1 MKTSPTILLSD
12 PDISMTELDAVEEVL
27 KSPRLSAGPTVEAFE
42 QAFAQYLGRKH
53 AVAVSSATI
62 GLMLALKASGIGPG
76 DEVIASAFGFRET
89 VHGITLAGATP
100 IFADVDYWSGT
111 LVPEKAEA
119 AITAKTRAI
128 VAGNTNGHPAMW
140 PAFRELAGKHGL
152 LLIEDSSEAI
162 GSRYQGKLV
171 GSFGDCSVFDL
182 SQPSPLTCGEGG
194 MVVTDDGDLAAKLR
208 GFRGRRLDERHSV
221 VLGETPPHRA
231 ELSELSAA
239 LGLAQLKRLPGILE
253 RRKLIEAYYNA
264 HMQSFEGIKP
274 PYLAPDVDEAHWLL
288 YLVHLGTRFSRSSRD
303 AIIHDL
309 ETEQIE
315 AVAYC
320 RPLHQ
325 QRFYANLGCRKG
337 DFFVTE
343 KLADRAIAL
352 PFHNHLTEDQVG
364 FIVKTAKDAS
374 INVGAGSAIYL

>member
-1 MKTSPTILLSD
+1 MKNSPTILLSD
-12 PDISMTELDAVEEVL
+12 PDISLSELEAVEEVL

-42 QAFAQYLGRKH
+42 EAFAQYLGRKH

-62 GLMLALKASGIGPG
+62 GLMLALKASGFGPG

-89 VHGITLAGATP
+89 AHGIALAGATP

-111 LVPEKAEA
+111 LVPEKAAA
-119 AITAKTRAI
+119 AITPKTRAI

-194 MVVTDDGDLAAKLR
+194 MVVTDDGDLAARLR
-208 GFRGRRLDERHSV
+208 SFRGRRLDERHSV
-221 VLGETPPHRA
+221 VLGETPPYRA

-239 LGLAQLKRLPGILE
+239 LGLVQLKRLPGILD

-274 PYLAPDVDEAHWLL
+274 PYLAPDVDEAHWFL

-309 ETEQIE
+309 AIERIE

-325 QRFYANLGCRKG
+325 QRFYANLGYRKG

-343 KLADRAIAL
+343 KLADRAVAL

>member
-1 MKTSPTILLSD
+1 MKNSPTILLSD
-12 PDISMTELDAVEEVL
+12 PDISLSELEAVEEVL

-42 QAFAQYLGRKH
+42 EAFAEYLGRKH

-62 GLMLALKASGIGPG
+62 GLMLALKAYGIGPG

-89 VHGITLAGATP
+89 VHGIALAGATP
-100 IFADVDYWSGT
+100 IFADIDYWSGT
-111 LVPEKAEA
+111 LVPEKAA
-119 AITAKTRAI
+119 AGITSKTRAI

-194 MVVTDDGDLAAKLR
+194 MVVTDDGDLAARLR
-208 GFRGRRLDERHSV
+208 SFRARRLDERHSV
-221 VLGETPPHRA
+221 VLGETPPYRA

-239 LGLAQLKRLPGILE
+239 LGLVQLKRLPGILE

-274 PYLAPDVDEAHWLL
+274 PYLAPDVDEAHWFL

-309 ETEQIE
+309 ATEQIE

-325 QRFYANLGCRKG
+325 QRFYGNLGYRKG

-343 KLADRAIAL
+343 KLADRAVAL
-352 PFHNHLTEDQVG
+352 PFHNHITEDQVG